1 MAHILT
7 DTECEELLEYLKHH
21 EPYDENDPIVH
32 QFDGER
38 DDDRMMATIAK
49 KILETQGRQA

>member
-21 EPYDENDPIVH
+21 EPYDESDPVMH
-32 QFDGER
+32 DFDGEC
-38 DDDRMMATIAK
+38 DNDRMMATIAK
-49 KILETQGRQA
+49 KILKTQSRQA